1 LKLFLYIQ
9 SELIVD
15 FSFAVGG
22 MLVLSLPGA
31 AVSAVNKLAG
41 VDASVLLSFLPFLLA
56 NLLPYLLPLGF
67 LLALVVT
74 YGRLASDNEW
84 TAIRMAGVHPLHL
97 LLPALPLCLA
107 LGGLSLWFCA
117 EGQPIVRALQDQT
130 AIAAVRHTVTNLS
143 PGRTELHLGKFSL
156 IAGFREGND
165 FLQAVIHVPAM
176 NGHAAETLAAR
187 RVRFGFAGEDTML
200 VHLEQARI
208 VSGALD
214 VTNADPTFRLDL
226 KDLQKQSS
234 KDFRTLRYRRSSDIA
249 RELREGKVEPKQADV
264 MRFEIHQR
272 NSIASIYFVYLFLGL
287 PLGLILGRGKQLGAL
302 ALAIGVAL
310 LYYVLAMRLGQD
322 LAKNHLL
329 SPLLCAWAVNVL
341 GLCVGLWLM
350 RKAWRQ

>member
-1 LKLFLYIQ
+1 MKLFLYIQ
-9 SELIVD
+9 NELIVD
-15 FSFAVGG
+15 FCFAVGG

-74 YGRLASDNEW
+74 YGRLAADNEW
-84 TAIRMAGVHPLHL
+84 TAIRMAGVHPIHM
-97 LLPALPLCLA
+97 LLPALPLSLA
-107 LGGLSLWFCA
+107 LGALSLWFCA
-117 EGQPIVRALQDQT
+117 EGQPLVRELQDKT
-130 AIAAVRHTVTNLS
+130 AISAVRRTITNLS
-143 PGRTELHLGKFSL
+143 PGRTELHLGNFSL
-156 IAGFREGND
+156 IAGSREGND
-165 FLQAVIHVPAM
+165 FKQAVIHVPAM

-187 RVRFGFAGEDTML
+187 RVRFGFAGEETML
-200 VHLEQARI
+200 VHLDHARI
-208 VSGALD
+208 VHGSLD
-214 VTNADPTFRLDL
+214 VTNENPTFQFNLR
-226 KDLQKQSS
+226 DLQKQSN
-234 KDFRTLRYRRSSDIA
+234 KDYRTLRYRRSSDIA
-249 RELREGKVEPKQADV
+249 AELETGKVEAKKADV

-287 PLGLILGRGKQLGAL
+287 PIGLILGRGKQLGAL

-322 LAKNHLL
+322 LATHHILP
-329 SPLLCAWAVNVL
+329 PLLCAWTVNVL
-341 GLCVGLWLM
+341 GLLTGLWLM

>member
-1 LKLFLYIQ
+1 MKLFLYIQ
-9 SELIVD
+9 NELIVD

-31 AVSAVNKLAG
+31 AVSAVNRLAG

-74 YGRLASDNEW
+74 YGRLAAENEW
-84 TAIRMAGVHPLHL
+84 TAIRMAGVHPIHL
-97 LLPALPLCLA
+97 LLPALPLCLV

-117 EGQPIVRALQDQT
+117 EGQPLVRVLQEQT
-130 AIAAVRHTVTNLS
+130 AISALRHTITNLS

-187 RVRFGFAGEDTML
+187 RVRFGFSGEDML

-208 VSGALD
+208 VTGSLD
-214 VTNADPTFRLDL
+214 MTNANPTFRLNL
-226 KDLQKQSS
+226 QDLQHQTDKNYRS
-234 KDFRTLRYRRSSDIA
+234 LRYRRSSDIWD
-249 RELREGKVEPKQADV
+249 ELQSGTVDPKKADV
-264 MRFEIHQR
+264 MRFEVHQR

-302 ALAIGVAL
+302 ALAVGVAL
-310 LYYVLAMRLGQD
+310 VYYVLEMRVGQI
-322 LAKNHLL
+322 LATNNLL
-329 SPLLCAWAVNVL
+329 SPRLCAWTVNVL

-350 RKAWRQ
+350 RKAWRV